1 MALSI
6 SRISGGDILLFLK
19 IFIVTVSLYL
29 IVGDVGS
36 AHARRYQAVTQNTM
50 IVSSSSR
57 QEGKEGGE
65 RVPC

>member
-1 MALSI
+1 M
-6 SRISGGDILLFLK
+6 
-19 IFIVTVSLYL
+19 SLYL

-65 RVPC
+65 SAVRTEETKYRNLCPASPEG